1 MGLKIFEI
9 EFDNPTK
16 TFLAGQNLVGKVV
29 VDVDQVGMRIQG
41 EICTKLSI
49 RKFYVGVSL

>member
-16 TFLAGQNLVGKVV
+16 TFLAGQNLVGKVI
-29 VDVDQVGMRIQG
+29 VDVDQVEIKIQG
-41 EICTKLSI
+41 N
-49 RKFYVGVSL
+49 